1 MTPPSAW
8 PAMNPVVD
16 AFCHWIGLDYFY
28 EWQRWG
34 TLGHFLSVC
43 RLVDTNGVRQLHW
56 NINTWTDDEVL
67 AWKQSYMTTCS
78 SIEVAGAIFA
88 SVGLTALQLPNMD
101 STHWTARALLTCS
114 MILGVLS
121 VIFAASQ
128 QSDMGML
135 NKPLDI
141 RLFLSRGKAV
151 PTQRGYRY
159 RKPFALL
166 PLESS
171 VAALKQFDLPK
182 VVLNLAVLLY
192 IVGVGVYL
200 LYAWLYR
207 VEPAGGRDDFR
218 NVFIAFAATVGVVYL
233 YVAVVGALAYADNR
247 KRTEDFDLD
256 RTTTFAKPA
265 SQVQLEEWLR
275 ALQDMQSTTLESANV
290 YIRLQT
296 AVDDLKAKWDADR
309 DEFEHRKKVM
319 RTAQKNS
326 RKRRAKD
333 APAAAAAAAVAH
345 RA

>member
-1 MTPPSAW
+1 MMTPTSAW
-8 PAMNPVVD
+8 RSMNPVVG
-16 AFCHWIGLDYFY
+16 AFCHLIGLDYFY

-34 TLGHFLSVC
+34 LLGHFLSFC
-43 RLVDTNGVRQLHW
+43 GLVDTSSVRQMHW

-101 STHWTARALLTCS
+101 STHWSARALLTCS

-121 VIFAASQ
+121 VVFAASQ
-128 QSDMGML
+128 QSDIGML

-141 RLFLSRGKAV
+141 RLFLSRGKV
-151 PTQRGYRY
+151 ELEKRHY
-159 RKPFALL
+159 RKPFILL

-182 VVLNLAVLLY
+182 VVLNMAVLLY
-192 IVGVGVYL
+192 IIGLGIYL
-200 LYAWLYR
+200 LYSWLYH
-207 VEPAGGRDDFR
+207 VEPDGGRNDFR
-218 NVFIAFAATVGVVYL
+218 NIFIAFAATVGVVYL
-233 YVAVVGALAYADNR
+233 YVIVIGGLAYADNR

-265 SQVQLEEWLR
+265 SQTQLEEWLR
-275 ALQDMQSTTLESANV
+275 ALQDMQSTTSESGNV

-296 AVDDLKAKWDADR
+296 AVNDLQAKWESDR
-309 DEFEHRKKVM
+309 QELEGRKRVM
-319 RTAQKNS
+319 RTQK
-326 RKRRAKD
+326 KRRAGG
-333 APAAAAAAAVAH
+333 AGRSA
-345 RA
+345 